1 MGLRWKSGLWLAALL
16 ALLSLFALLA
26 GRAGLDAFRDHFG
39 AGFARNHALLQAQK
53 LVTLITRELSL
64 SQRLAELESVRRFL
78 RGGDASGQA
87 GIDAERFRR
96 AFTDASVFL
105 IAHDSGH
112 YYFSDGAAPDAWVKP
127 SYTLQRGD
135 PKDGWYFA
143 TVRDA
148 RPYALNVNVDEKLKV
163 TKVWFNVLVREDEGG
178 RILGL
183 AGSGLDLT
191 RFLATFVGT
200 VDSGVTNFII
210 NGDGAILAHPDE
222 SLIEYAALTKAAPRR
237 TLHGLVEDGAD
248 RKALDGMLAGLRE
261 APGSGGGV
269 LRVDLQGQPRVLGAA
284 YVPELDWYVITAVDL
299 GAAQVIDETVLWPLA
314 LGAIALLLLFAA
326 AVSMGVDRLILRPL
340 VRLTDS
346 ARRIAAGDYRQRLR
360 TRRSDEL
367 GSLTR
372 AFDGMARQI
381 DAHTSELESR
391 VAERTRDLA
400 QARDRIAATHRQIQ
414 DSIRYAGL
422 IQHAMLPQRELLR
435 ALPDDHFVLWQPR
448 DTVGG
453 DFYLFREAPGQF
465 LVGIVDCAGHGVP
478 GAFMTM
484 IAHAGFDLAVQE
496 LGLSD
501 PAALLRRMDSAT
513 RTLLPGDAASRHLA
527 TNMDVGLCHLDLAT
541 GRVTFAGAHADLYRC
556 EGTRCEQ
563 IRGSRRSIGE
573 RRRAIY
579 ENVILADGPGCTY
592 YLTTD
597 GFLDQ
602 AGGERGYGFG
612 NRRFADALGGIA
624 AQPMKS
630 QEEALRRRLADHQ
643 GSCPQR
649 DDITVI
655 GFRIPG
661 RAAAPGPVSGE

>member
-1 MGLRWKSGLWLAALL
+1 MGLRGKSGLWLAALL
-16 ALLSLFALLA
+16 ALLGLFALLA

-64 SQRLAELESVRRFL
+64 SQRLAELESVQRFL
-78 RGGDASGQA
+78 RGTDNSGQA

-105 IAHDSGH
+105 IAHDTGH
-112 YYFSDGAAPDAWVKP
+112 YYFSDGTAPDPWVKP

-163 TKVWFNVLVREDEGG
+163 TKVWFNVLVRDDEGG
-178 RILGL
+178 RVLGL

-200 VDSGVTNFII
+200 LDPGVTNFII
-210 NGDGAILAHPDE
+210 NGDGAILAHPDQ
-222 SLIEYAALTKAAPRR
+222 SLIEYSALTKAAPRR

-248 RKALDGMLAGLRE
+248 REALDGMLAGLRD
-261 APGSGGGV
+261 APGSGGA
-269 LRVDLQGQPRVLGAA
+269 LRVDLQGQPRVLGGA
-284 YVPELDWYVITAVDL
+284 YVPALDWYVITAVDL

-340 VRLTDS
+340 VQLTDS
-346 ARRIAAGDYRQRLR
+346 AQRIAVGDYRQRLH

-391 VAERTRDLA
+391 VTARTRDLA
-400 QARDRIAATHRQIQ
+400 QARDRIAATHREIQ
-414 DSIRYAGL
+414 DSIRYGAL
-422 IQHAMLPQRELLR
+422 IQHAMLPHRELLH

-496 LGLSD
+496 LGLAD
-501 PAALLRRMDSAT
+501 PAALLTRMDSAT

-527 TNMDVGLCHLDLAT
+527 TSMDVGLCHVDVAT
-541 GRVTFAGAHADLYRC
+541 GCVTFAGAHVDLYRC
-556 EGTRCEQ
+556 DGTRCEQ

-579 ENVILADGPGCTY
+579 DNVIVADGPGCTY

-612 NRRFADALGGIA
+612 TRRFAGTLGEIA

-630 QEEALRRRLADHQ
+630 QEEALRRHLADHQ

-649 DDITVI
+649 DDVTVI